1 MLKLIQ
7 LELIKYKISGYVR
20 GAFIAIACIFGIVCL
35 IAYDRSEGQAFRDS
49 VTLFF
54 AIDSFTKG
62 TFIVFSSVLLS
73 RFIIDEYRTK
83 SITVLFMYPINR
95 KKLMVAK
102 LFIVF
107 SFTFIFIVLG
117 NLIVGSLML
126 LLNRYYEFMNETL
139 MMGQVGRQAIAIIM
153 NALAASFIS
162 LIPLYIGM
170 RKYSTAATI
179 ITSVLI
185 VLVLY
190 NVSGGFSLSSI
201 VAIPI
206 ALSWIGAII
215 AYASFRN
222 IERKDINP

>member
-7 LELIKYKISGYVR
+7 LELRKYKIKGYIL
-20 GAFIAIACIFGIVCL
+20 GALIAMACIFGLICL
-35 IAYDRSEGQAFRDS
+35 IAFDRSEGQAFQDS
-49 VTLFF
+49 EKLFF
-54 AIDSFTKG
+54 AIDTFTKG
-62 TFIVFSSVLLS
+62 TFIVFASVLLS
-73 RFIIDEYRTK
+73 RFIIDEYMTK

-107 SFTFIFIVLG
+107 SFTFISIVLC

-126 LLNRYYEFMNETL
+126 LINHFYEFMNETL
-139 MMGQVGRQAIAIIM
+139 TMGQVGRQALAIIM
-153 NALAASFIS
+153 NALSASFIS
-162 LIPLYIGM
+162 LIPLFFGL

-179 ITSVLI
+179 ITSILI
-185 VLVLY
+185 VIAIY
-190 NVSGGFSLSSI
+190 NVSGGFSLNSI

-206 ALSWIGAII
+206 ALSWFGAII
-215 AYASFRN
+215 AYASFNN